1 MLNVL
6 LYLFEHQLINDE
18 TFTDDLVETQ
28 QQLIA
33 EGFPPQ
39 SIQQALRWLKELQY
53 QHREA
58 VLINN
63 FAADSIRVWLPE
75 EQHKL
80 SADGMAF
87 LLKLE
92 SQGVITP
99 ELREVIIDRAMALA
113 APMVDVYQLKWIV
126 LIVMYH
132 YQQEDFS
139 VPWLE
144 HVLLNES
151 LHMH

>member
-6 LYLFEHQLINDE
+6 LYLFEHHLVDNE
-18 TFTDDLVETQ
+18 MFTEDLVDTQ

-33 EGFPPQ
+33 EGFTPQ
-39 SIQQALRWLKELQY
+39 SIQQALNWLKELHY
-53 QHREA
+53 QHKEA
-58 VLINN
+58 VLVNSV
-63 FAADSIRVWLPE
+63 AKESIRIWLPA

-80 SADGMAF
+80 SPDGMAF

-92 SQGVITP
+92 SQGVISP
-99 ELREVIIDRAMALA
+99 ELREVIIDRAMALT
-113 APMVDVYQLKWIV
+113 APLLEVEQLKWV
-126 LIVMYH
+126 TLIVMYH

-151 LHMH
+151 LRMH